1 MARTALFLS
10 PGADLAPAM
19 ALARRAD
26 ALGYESLWVTH
37 GIGRDALLTL
47 SAYAHVAPHA
57 GLGSGVIPIYPRHPV
72 LLAQEA
78 LTLSDTSG
86 GRLRLGIGV
95 SHRPVMDGALGLDM
109 GRPLDVI
116 REYVTVLRGA
126 LTGKVQHEGVRYRV
140 NWQSG
145 LPKIPAAPPILLA
158 GLAPPMLELAG
169 EIADGV
175 VLWLAAPAYVRDHAV
190 PAIRRGRAR
199 AGKPLEGFEIVAAV
213 PAALTA
219 DRTAAAALF
228 RTELQRY
235 LVLPFYRKMLEQSG
249 FTADVQTFDRAPGPD
264 AVSDRLVAAL
274 GGLGDFRAVS
284 AFVSEYRDAGV
295 TLPAV
300 RPIGFPDAP
309 HYQPTVEAAGAA

>member
-1 MARTALFLS
+1 
-10 PGADLAPAM
+10 
-19 ALARRAD
+19 
-26 ALGYESLWVTH
+26 
-37 GIGRDALLTL
+37 
-47 SAYAHVAPHA
+47 
-57 GLGSGVIPIYPRHPV
+57 
-72 LLAQEA
+72 
-78 LTLSDTSG
+78 
-86 GRLRLGIGV
+86 
-95 SHRPVMDGALGLDM
+95 MDGALGLDM

-145 LPKIPAAPPILLA
+145 LPKIPPAPPILLA
-158 GLAPPMLELAG
+158 GLAPRMLELAG

-175 VLWLAAPAYVRDHAV
+175 VLWLAAPAYVREHAL

-199 AGKPLEGFEIVAAV
+199 AGKPLEGFEIVAAA

-219 DRTAAAALF
+219 DRTAATALF

-235 LVLPFYRKMLEQSG
+235 LVLPFYRAMLKQSG
-249 FTADVQTFDRAPGPD
+249 FTADVQAFDRAPGPN

-274 GGLGDFRAVS
+274 GGIGDFRAVS
-284 AFVSEYRDAGV
+284 DFVGAYRDAGV

-309 HYQPTVEAAGAA
+309 HYQPTVEAAVAA

>member
-1 MARTALFLS
+1 
-10 PGADLAPAM
+10 M

-57 GLGSGVIPIYPRHPV
+57 GLGTGVIPIYPRHPV

-95 SHRPVMDGALGLDM
+95 SHRPVMEGALGLDM

-126 LTGKVQHEGVRYRV
+126 LTGKVRARGRA
-140 NWQSG
+140 
-145 LPKIPAAPPILLA
+145 LPRRLAERAAEDPAPRRRSCWPGSAPR
-158 GLAPPMLELAG
+158 MLELAG

-175 VLWLAAPAYVRDHAV
+175 VLWLAAPAYVREHAL

-199 AGKPLEGFEIVAAV
+199 AGKPLEGFEIVAAA

-219 DRTAAAALF
+219 DRAAATALF

-235 LVLPFYRKMLEQSG
+235 LVLPFYRAMLEQSG
-249 FTADVQTFDRAPGPD
+249 FTADVRPSTGPRARRGARTGSWP
-264 AVSDRLVAAL
+264 RWAA
-274 GGLGDFRAVS
+274 S
-284 AFVSEYRDAGV
+284 ATSARCRPSSAPIA
-295 TLPAV
+295 TPA
-300 RPIGFPDAP
+300 
-309 HYQPTVEAAGAA
+309 

>member
-1 MARTALFLS
+1 MARIALFLN
-10 PGADLAPAM
+10 PGAELAPAL

-37 GIGRDALLTL
+37 GLGRDALLTL

-57 GLGSGVIPIYPRHPV
+57 GLGSGVIPTYPRHPV

-78 LTLSDTSG
+78 LTLSDISG
-86 GRLRLGIGV
+86 GRLHLGIGV
-95 SHRPVMDGALGLDM
+95 SHKPMVEGALGLEM
-109 GRPLDVI
+109 GRPLEAI

-126 LTGKVQHEGVRYRV
+126 LTGRVQHQGARYRV

-145 LPKIPAAPPILLA
+145 LPRLPAPPPILLA
-158 GLAPPMLELAG
+158 GLSPRMLELAG

-213 PAALTA
+213 PGALTA
-219 DRTAAAALF
+219 DRPAAAALF
-228 RTELQRY
+228 RTELTRY
-235 LVLPFYRKMLEQSG
+235 LALPFYRAMLEQSG
-249 FTADVQTFDRAPGPD
+249 FGSEIAAYDRAPKPE
-264 AVSDRLVAAL
+264 AVPDRLVAAL

-284 AFVSEYRDAGV
+284 AFVTAYREAGV
-295 TLPAV
+295 TLPAL
-300 RPIGFPDAP
+300 RPIGFPEAT
-309 HYQPTVEAAGAA
+309 HYEPTVEAGATA